1 MSAALTAELKR
12 LGNLIQ
18 NKDVSSDDLVP
29 LARINILVRDFHKEG
44 MFFNSDEKPSEKD
57 TDNIKKARKIAIN
70 EQELAESRFKS
81 YLESSELESTS
92 DIDTLKSLIFNEV
105 LESRVQKKLN
115 EEAKDKKYP
124 NERVIKSLVEIQD
137 QKAKLKI
144 KLGIDKRE
152 EEKDDLSVLQLHQK
166 RVDKYI
172 NEHKNEFSFNL
183 GFECENCNH
192 KNWDSFLLY
201 KRIKDFD
208 SAIKHPWFLGRW
220 LFNYPIIKDVK
231 NKKLSAEDAARYLMG
246 AGEGKFY
253 QPSDD
258 DKNYS
263 TDYVNYLVENWIE
276 IIDLMNKK

>member
-115 EEAKDKKYP
+115 EEAKDNKYP
-124 NERVIKSLVEIQD
+124 NDKVIKSLVDIQD
-137 QKAKLKI
+137 QKAKLKV
-144 KLGIDKRE
+144 KLGIDRKDE
-152 EEKDDLSVLQLHQK
+152 DKDDLSALQLLQK
-166 RVDKYI
+166 RVKKHI
-172 NEHKNEFSFNL
+172 NENRNEFTL
-183 GFECENCNH
+183 WVPWTCEKCNH
-192 KNWDSFLLY
+192 KDIESYLLY
-201 KRIKDFD
+201 KQVKDF
-208 SAIKHPWFLGRW
+208 SQLKHPWFAGRY
-220 LFNYPIIKDVK
+220 LFNFEIIKDVK
-231 NKKLSAEDAARYLMG
+231 DKKLSLEDATRFLMC
-246 AGEGKFY
+246 AGQGGHYKLPKEDRKWC
-253 QPSDD
+253 
-258 DKNYS
+258 
-263 TDYVNYLVENWIE
+263 TDYLKYCLDNFTE
-276 IIDLMNKK
+276 ITDLLGKN